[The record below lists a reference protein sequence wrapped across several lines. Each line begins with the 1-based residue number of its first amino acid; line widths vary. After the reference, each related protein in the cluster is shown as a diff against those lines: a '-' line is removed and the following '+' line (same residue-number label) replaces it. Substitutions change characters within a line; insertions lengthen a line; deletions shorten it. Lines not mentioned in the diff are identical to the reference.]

1 MAMNFLNLLLIMFNG
16 IIFNTGRINEIIK
29 SNNSM
34 TIGVNSNL
42 KLSQKDLGSSISC
55 NGVCLTLTKIRNKT
69 LFFYLSS
76 ETLSRSNFLKIKKN
90 NIINL
95 EKSVK
100 HGDFISGHYSFGHID
115 CCGKIKK
122 IIKFGQTW
130 NVEIMLKKNILDK
143 LAEKGSVTING
154 VSLTITKVKIR
165 SIILTIIPH
174 TLKMTN
180 LIYLKKNDL
189 VNMEIDMLSRYI
201 SKYFK

>member
-1 MAMNFLNLLLIMFNG
+1 MNFLNLLLIMFNG
-16 IIFNTGRINEIIK
+16 IIFNTGKINEIIK
-29 SNNSM
+29 SKNSM

-42 KLSQKDLGSSISC
+42 KLNKKDLGSSISC
-55 NGVCLTLTKIRNKT
+55 NGVCLTLTQIRNKT

-76 ETLSRSNFLKIKKN
+76 ETLRRSNFFQIKKN

-100 HGDFISGHYSFGHID
+100 HGDLISGHYSFGHID

-122 IIKFGQTW
+122 IIKSGQTW
-130 NVEIMLKKNILDK
+130 NVEIMLKKNILKK
-143 LAEKGSVTING
+143 LAEKGSITING
-154 VSLTITKVKIR
+154 VSLTISKVKIR

-201 SKYFK
+201 SKYLK

>member
-1 MAMNFLNLLLIMFNG
+1 MNFLNLLLIMFNG
-16 IIFNTGRINEIIK
+16 IIFNTGRINKIIK
-29 SNNSM
+29 TKNSM

-42 KLSQKDLGSSISC
+42 KLNQKDLGSSISC

-76 ETLSRSNFLKIKKN
+76 ETLIRSNFLNIKKN

-100 HGDFISGHYSFGHID
+100 HGDLISGHYSFGHID

-122 IIKFGQTW
+122 IIKSGQTW
-130 NVEIMLKKNILDK
+130 DVEIVLKKNILKK
-143 LAEKGSVTING
+143 LAEKGSITING
-154 VSLTITKVKIR
+154 VSLTISKVKIR

-189 VNMEIDMLSRYI
+189 VNIEIDMLSRYI